1 MTIEEA
7 NSFLREAF
15 IAFPGVLQ
23 WVKDNSPEPKQT
35 LQLWARNL
43 ERISIDEAISVLNRW
58 NANEIPPP
66 SGYQRELF
74 INHVIAVVQKDRSKN
89 YSARHRE
96 EVFEQLNLKQ
106 PKGNYNAVC
115 GPFMSD
121 VLGLKASYDLGQ
133 ISFEELTKQVEERKQ
148 QAMGSVK

>member
-23 WVKDNSPEPKQT
+23 WVKDNSPDTKST
-35 LQLWARNL
+35 LQLWAKNL
-43 ERISIDEAISVLNRW
+43 SKITVAEATSVLNRW

-74 INHVIAVVQKDRSKN
+74 INHVIAVVQNDRSKN
-89 YSARHRE
+89 YAAKHRE
-96 EVFEQLNLKQ
+96 KVFEQLNLNQ
-106 PKGNYNAVC
+106 PRGNYNAVC
-115 GPFMSD
+115 GPFIKDIMAMKS
-121 VLGLKASYDLGQ
+121 SYELGQ
-133 ISFEELTKQVEERKQ
+133 ISYEELERQVEERKQ
-148 QAMGSVK
+148 AALESVK

>member
-23 WVKDNSPEPKQT
+23 WVKDNSPDPKQT
-35 LQLWARNL
+35 LQLWAKNL
-43 ERISIDEAISVLNRW
+43 ERISTAEAISVLNRW

-89 YSARHRE
+89 YAARHRE

-106 PKGNYNAVC
+106 PSGNYNAVC
-115 GPFMSD
+115 GPFMKD
-121 VLGLKASYDLGQ
+121 VLGLKSSYDLGQ
-133 ISFEELTKQVEERKQ
+133 ISYDELTKQVEERKQ
-148 QAMGSVK
+148 QAVDSVK